1 MNQATS
7 TAAQTPNT
15 AAVTPERIMQFAWAF
30 GVTRALA
37 SSLEMH
43 LFTHLAQ
50 GRNTPEEIAAREKAT
65 PRGIRMLLDAVVSVG
80 LVQRQSNG
88 KHVLAPDAAKFLVE
102 GEPAYIGAIILFLAQ
117 HGTENWRDLTEI
129 VKTGQPVRKL
139 DDPVKAAEFWD
150 KLIDPLF
157 NLNYAAATMLGKE
170 LARVHPTGAY
180 RVLDVAA
187 GSGVWGIGAA
197 QADKRAS
204 VTSFDLEGSLKH
216 ARANVEKMGLKD
228 RFEFLPGDL
237 RTTDLGTARYEAAI
251 LGHIL
256 HSEGATQTQALF
268 AKMARA
274 LKPGGTLA
282 IAEFLVAPD
291 RSGPPSGTLFALN
304 MLAGTTEGDTFSLP
318 QLTGW
323 LEKAGFDRVRELPAP
338 APSPLV
344 LATKR

>member
-1 MNQATS
+1 MNQATA
-7 TAAQTPNT
+7 TQTPN
-15 AAVTPERIMQFAWAF
+15 AAGAITPDRIMQFAWAF
-30 GVTRALA
+30 GVTRAVA
-37 SSLEMH
+37 SCLELH
-43 LFTHLAQ
+43 VFTHIAQ
-50 GRNTPEEIAAREKAT
+50 GRSTAEEIAAREKAT
-65 PRGIRMLLDAVVSVG
+65 PRGVRMLLDAVVSVG
-80 LVQRQSNG
+80 LVVRQESG
-88 KHVLAPDAAKFLVE
+88 KHTLAPDTAKFLVE
-102 GEPAYIGAIILFLAQ
+102 GEPAYIGALVQLLGE
-117 HGTENWRDLTEI
+117 HGYDNWRTLTEV
-129 VKTGQPVRKL
+129 VKTGQPSRKL
-139 DDPVKAAEFWD
+139 DDPAKAAEFWD

-157 NLNYAAATMLGKE
+157 NLNYAAATLLGKE
-170 LARVHPTGAY
+170 LARLHPSGAY

-197 QADKRAS
+197 QGDKRVS
-204 VTSFDLEGSLKH
+204 VTAFDLDGSLKH

-237 RTTDLGTARYEAAI
+237 RTTDVGTARFDAAI
-251 LGHIL
+251 LGHIC
-256 HSEGATQTQALF
+256 HSEGAMQTQALF

-274 LKPGGTLA
+274 MKPGGTLA

-304 MLAGTTEGDTFSLP
+304 MLAGTTEGDTFSVP

-323 LEKAGFDRVRELPAP
+323 LEKAGFDHVRELP

>member
-7 TAAQTPNT
+7 TAAQSPST
-15 AAVTPERIMQFAWAF
+15 AAVTPDRIMQFAWAF
-30 GVTRALA
+30 GVTRAIA
-37 SSLEMH
+37 SSLELH
-43 LFTHLAQ
+43 VFTHIAH
-50 GRNTPEEIAAREKAT
+50 GRSTPDEIAAREKAT
-65 PRGIRMLLDAVVSVG
+65 PRGVRMLLDAVVSVG
-80 LVQRQSNG
+80 LVVRQPNG
-88 KHVLAPDAAKFLVE
+88 KHTLAPDAAKFLVE

-117 HGTENWRDLTEI
+117 HGYDNWRELTEV

-139 DDPVKAAEFWD
+139 DDPAKAAEFWD

-157 NLNYAAATMLGKE
+157 NLNYAAATVLGKE
-170 LARVHPTGAY
+170 LARVHPSGAY

-197 QADKRAS
+197 QSEKRAS
-204 VTSFDLEGSLKH
+204 VTAFDLDGSLKH
-216 ARANVEKMGLKD
+216 ARANAERMGLKD

-237 RTTDLGTARYEAAI
+237 RTTELGAAKYDVAI
-251 LGHIL
+251 LGHIC

-304 MLAGTTEGDTFSLP
+304 MLAGTTEGDTFSVP

-323 LEKAGFDRVRELPAP
+323 LEKAGFERVRELPAP